1 MSSCYAFVPIKPL
14 VLQKT
19 YKDRRPL
26 VGPSMFAA
34 RACSLKEADCALD
47 VSMKGRKAVLFWDVK
62 KKK

>member
-1 MSSCYAFVPIKPL
+1 
-14 VLQKT
+14 
-19 YKDRRPL
+19 
-26 VGPSMFAA
+26 MFAA